1 MASIKI
7 KENNFDLMSI
17 DILTAKCILQMLIN
31 KCPFLKQQK
40 IQWSVPSSDLHLGAL
55 GFLFSVKFFN
65 CIITLQTTFGGLLV
79 LATDTLAVLAW

>member
-7 KENNFDLMSI
+7 KENNFALMSI

-40 IQWSVPSSDLHLGAL
+40 IQWSVPSSDLHLGA
-55 GFLFSVKFFN
+55 
-65 CIITLQTTFGGLLV
+65 
-79 LATDTLAVLAW
+79 